1 MDNFTEDLYRDCQ
14 KAINRTNPRGE
25 QKHNFAW
32 NTDRWFAWKIERTV
46 AHPLTGKNNFSITE
60 SVEFI
65 FAPSGTFYKLSAY
78 TAGIRGKKNHV
89 RTFDFDLGSEDDLAK
104 LNLPLLSLLRT
115 RKDPLYGSLSRIRI
129 DKGIADL
136 HEQVIKAI
144 LEPVGREEVYTDTGS
159 YEEGRFF
166 TLEELIAEAGGFI
179 TVTDLEP
186 GMEVRIPRHDNRVAI
201 ITGVEPFRVK
211 GKARAVHYKWKDAPE
226 GVGWHL
232 MDPELSYDWQ
242 IVGPVEREDV
252 HTDTGPYEESLKEA
266 TVFVPDE
273 AETIDLK
280 TMPEEEIKEAYD
292 EWTRKHGAAYGYRP
306 NHYAIFGRML
316 NEGVESFASIVISTA
331 VEVEIIFE
339 AYNRT
344 IRASVDCYETPV
356 DGNPLRIALLDD
368 ADKAGVLYREVIATV
383 NKVTG
388 EMWADFIGLFRP
400 VAREEV
406 YGDISDYEENI
417 KDGIPTPKTFR
428 GFKRAAQK
436 PRRFDFISETRF
448 SERRSSAPQKGAN
461 TGDTKYATGAVA
473 INERIGAYNES
484 TGKVTE
490 IRGKTLYRAP
500 KSGAGLPN
508 LTATRSEMDEQHR
521 EDFNSIYYEVK
532 PWQIKIGR
540 ASLSH
545 NIIVFKAKCFPH
557 GTTENPYEDEEA
569 VRPLDGPP
577 FYALTIALSVIPGRG
592 NSIPLHIKRY
602 FDASGTLAWPKAG
615 DSAGFRD
622 IFCPMADLP
631 HMEAR
636 AFGDAIPSQ
645 EGYFFALASGS
656 VSDQIGRDEVK
667 MNLWKLFNPFIK
679 ELARRPEV
687 VELEKPFATVEREDV
702 HTDVGYE
709 EGLRRELK
717 RLTE

>member
-1 MDNFTEDLYRDCQ
+1 M
-14 KAINRTNPRGE
+14 
-25 QKHNFAW
+25 
-32 NTDRWFAWKIERTV
+32 
-46 AHPLTGKNNFSITE
+46 
-60 SVEFI
+60 
-65 FAPSGTFYKLSAY
+65 
-78 TAGIRGKKNHV
+78 
-89 RTFDFDLGSEDDLAK
+89 
-104 LNLPLLSLLRT
+104 
-115 RKDPLYGSLSRIRI
+115 
-129 DKGIADL
+129 
-136 HEQVIKAI
+136 
-144 LEPVGREEVYTDTGS
+144 LEPVEREEVHTDVGYN

-166 TLEELIAEAGGFI
+166 TLEKLIAETGGFV

-186 GMEVRIPRHDNRVAI
+186 DMKVRIPKHGDRIATIMRI
-201 ITGVEPFRVK
+201 EPFGTR
-211 GKARAVHYKWKDAPE
+211 GNKAVYYALDDTGYE
-226 GVGWHL
+226 GWHV
-232 MDPELSYDWQ
+232 MNPELSYDWQ

-266 TVFVPDE
+266 TVYIPDE
-273 AETIDLK
+273 TETIDLK
-280 TMPEEEIKEAYD
+280 TVPEEEIKEAYD
-292 EWTRKHGAAYGYRP
+292 EWARKRGDQGAGYGYKP

-339 AYNRT
+339 AYNRM
-344 IRASVDCYETPV
+344 IRAAVDCYETPV
-356 DGNPLRIALLDD
+356 DGNPLRIALLKD
-368 ADKAGVLYREVIATV
+368 AEKAGVLYREVIATV

-448 SERRSSAPQKGAN
+448 SERRSSTPQKGAN

-508 LTATRSEMDEQHR
+508 LTAKRSESDEMHR
-521 EDFNSIYYEVK
+521 EDFNSVYYEVE
-532 PWQIKIGR
+532 PWQIKVGR
-540 ASLSH
+540 ATLSH

-592 NSIPLHIKRY
+592 NSIPLHVKRY
-602 FDASGTLAWPKAG
+602 FDASGTLCWPKAG
-615 DSAGFRD
+615 DSGGFRD

-636 AFGDAIPSQ
+636 AFGDAVPSQ

-667 MNLWKLFNPFIK
+667 MNLWNLFNPFVK

-709 EGLRRELK
+709 EGLSRELK
-717 RLTE
+717 RLAG